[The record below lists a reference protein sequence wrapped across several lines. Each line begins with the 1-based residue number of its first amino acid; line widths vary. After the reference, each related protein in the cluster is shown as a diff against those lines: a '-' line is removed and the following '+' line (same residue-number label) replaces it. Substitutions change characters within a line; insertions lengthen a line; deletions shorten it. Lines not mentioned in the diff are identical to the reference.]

1 MNPAN
6 MQVADVLDTYVL
18 RSGLQQGYFGMA
30 TAIGLLSSIISLVLV
45 VITNQI
51 SRKLN
56 GEGLW

>member
-6 MQVADVLDTYVL
+6 QPVADVLDTYIL

-30 TAIGLLSSIISLVLV
+30 TAVGMLSSLLSLILV
-45 VITNQI
+45 IGTNQL
-51 SRKLN
+51 SRKAN